1 MKVKQACRRDRPGGE
16 PQGKECAPTNRGQ
29 KESSVCF
36 SSISIAKL
44 SLCFELCKACAVFLR
59 RCLLISIFP
68 RAELEYVCS
77 RSDRGEGGEL
87 QWGEDGATKRNRR
100 EKRGAVRENAEQNS
114 NTPAGRFIS
123 SPLFSYR
130 CCRNVC
136 CAVPSRRHA
145 RLPPARALSRQ
156 PVSVFYL
163 HSFTRMPHCVVIEG
177 IEGEGLWYFKFTC
190 VHRVRM
196 RSEQSVGTRGWSYFL
211 AYGAVSVH
219 FIEVRAIEW
228 GA

>member
-16 PQGKECAPTNRGQ
+16 PQCKRCAPANRGQ

-68 RAELEYVCS
+68 KAELEYVCCPS
-77 RSDRGEGGEL
+77 GRGEGGEL
-87 QWGEDGATKRNRR
+87 QWREDGRQSGTGVKNAAPS
-100 EKRGAVRENAEQNS
+100 GENAEQNR

-136 CAVPSRRHA
+136 CVRPESTPCAPIACARTLASAGFRFLPS
-145 RLPPARALSRQ
+145 L
-156 PVSVFYL
+156 L
-163 HSFTRMPHCVVIEG
+163 HPNATLC
-177 IEGEGLWYFKFTC
+177 C
-190 VHRVRM
+190 D
-196 RSEQSVGTRGWSYFL
+196 
-211 AYGAVSVH
+211 
-219 FIEVRAIEW
+219 
-228 GA
+228 